1 MSRLNHC
8 LTFCFLVSDLTINDN
23 CETSRLVYLWLVIMM
38 MTIFMIMIFTNI
50 LFDNRVVMDGD
61 VNDLLLMIVRL
72 TIVMSIVM
80 MLTMQRAQ
88 AIRLGS
94 SEAPAR
100 HKLIAN

>member
-1 MSRLNHC
+1 
-8 LTFCFLVSDLTINDN
+8 
-23 CETSRLVYLWLVIMM
+23 
-38 MTIFMIMIFTNI
+38 
-50 LFDNRVVMDGD
+50 MDGD
-61 VNDLLLMIVRL
+61 VNDVLLMIVRL

>member
-50 LFDNRVVMDGD
+50 FFDNRVVMDGD
-61 VNDLLLMIVRL
+61 VNDLLLV
-72 TIVMSIVM
+72 IVMLTIVM